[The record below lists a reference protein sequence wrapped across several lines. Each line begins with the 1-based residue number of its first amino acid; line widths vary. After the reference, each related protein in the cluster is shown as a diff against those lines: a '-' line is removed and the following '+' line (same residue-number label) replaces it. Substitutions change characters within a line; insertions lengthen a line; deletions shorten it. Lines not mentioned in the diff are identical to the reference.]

1 LLNLQFVEGEA
12 EQKSIDRLFGKG
24 NGKHGAGDIIAH
36 DFEIGPSPLLPSET
50 PPPEDPAPRV
60 ERVAVPMLS
69 LGSVCTICEKAGPA
83 KVRQVSRSRW
93 DFMTRKRRGNFLCLD
108 TVDLI
113 PILSFGVN

>member
-1 LLNLQFVEGEA
+1 MLNLQFVEGEA

-69 LGSVCTICEKAGPA
+69 LGSVCTIADLREGGTSEGQTSVEESVGFHDKEA
-83 KVRQVSRSRW
+83 K
-93 DFMTRKRRGNFLCLD
+93 RK
-108 TVDLI
+108 
-113 PILSFGVN
+113 LSLS